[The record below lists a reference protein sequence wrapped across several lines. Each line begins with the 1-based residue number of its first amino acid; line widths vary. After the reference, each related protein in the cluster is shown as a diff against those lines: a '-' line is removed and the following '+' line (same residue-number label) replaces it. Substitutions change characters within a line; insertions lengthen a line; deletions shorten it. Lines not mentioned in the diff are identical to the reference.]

1 MVICLERGADLH
13 MDHSWCHCHSLPLA
27 SVKSRW
33 FYLSSTGSHGQRV
46 VKWVYICM
54 YVTYYLLNQ
63 VEQQF
68 RPNTNR
74 LVFSIQL
81 TPNETQNI
89 LYNLIRNTSGSKPAS
104 LLQTDCLEIY
114 TTWGNGYKNFFNNNN
129 NNAHHTHPFKGPF
142 SGTTR
147 VSQYQKGKIDL
158 VFLKQKT
165 VSGSGISWAT
175 CKSAPRSRQITTPAP
190 HNSVFYRPDVL
201 PAAQPTVSK
210 HWRP

>member
-1 MVICLERGADLH
+1 MTAPNSQYLLILFITIIYFLLIIFLTLPSVLWRCWLGGRKGIWPVKNWVVLAWLSVWSEVQTCIWP
-13 MDHSWCHCHSLPLA
+13 SWCHCHSLPLA

-114 TTWGNGYKNFFNNNN
+114 TTWGNGYK
-129 NNAHHTHPFKGPF
+129 K
-142 SGTTR
+142 
-147 VSQYQKGKIDL
+147 K
-158 VFLKQKT
+158 
-165 VSGSGISWAT
+165 
-175 CKSAPRSRQITTPAP
+175 
-190 HNSVFYRPDVL
+190 
-201 PAAQPTVSK
+201 
-210 HWRP
+210 